1 MGSHSLAG
9 GFTLAGP
16 ADANLDAV
24 RHHAGIGYGVSGLVD
39 IGQYIDIGLSAGST
53 NMAAVA
59 SIGLLCD
66 LSKLEA

>member
-9 GFTLAGP
+9 SFTLTGP
-16 ADANLDAV
+16 ARSDLDAL
-24 RHHAGIGYGVSGLVD
+24 RHPAGISYGVSGLVD
-39 IGQYIDIGLSAGST
+39 IGQDIDIGLSAGST